1 MQPAEVMEA
10 LLEIAASAE
19 IEVRSAR
26 PGAPAD
32 GDWITESGVCRLRG
46 RLYVV
51 LSPAADASRVISLER
66 IYTGITRA
74 RSRVDIVAEAEVVKA
89 GIEKMAERVSG
100 LGGTQE

>member
-46 RLYVV
+46 KLFVV
-51 LSPAADASRVISLER
+51 LSPSDSVEEQLDGLARALRDHAPRVLEGR
-66 IYTGITRA
+66 YLPPAVRA
-74 RSRVDIVAEAEVVKA
+74 RLE
-89 GIEKMAERVSG
+89 
-100 LGGTQE
+100 